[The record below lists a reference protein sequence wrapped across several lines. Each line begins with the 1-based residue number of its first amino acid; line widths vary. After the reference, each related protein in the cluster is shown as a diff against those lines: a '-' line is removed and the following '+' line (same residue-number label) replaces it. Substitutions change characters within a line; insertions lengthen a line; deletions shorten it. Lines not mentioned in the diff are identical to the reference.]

1 MLLREVDRRTGL
13 SSAVAKA
20 LHDPRDPELIT
31 HALRDL
37 VAQRLYGLCCGYED
51 LNDHTA
57 LRGDPLMHTAVG
69 TGEALGSSA
78 TLCRMER
85 QARRVDVVALNRVLI
100 DQFIAA
106 QTVAPKELI
115 LDIDASDIPLHD
127 AQEKAEFNAYYDHH
141 CYLPLNVFPDYQ

>member
-1 MLLREVDRRTGL
+1 MPKCTTGEMQFGRIGRRIVEANFAGGALSSDGGLMLLREVDRRVGL

-20 LHDPRDPELIT
+20 LHDPRDPEQIT
-31 HALRDL
+31 HTLRDL
-37 VAQRLYGLCCGYED
+37 IAQRLYGLCCGYED

-57 LRGDPLMHTAVG
+57 LRGDPLMQTAVG

-85 QARRVDVVALNRVLI
+85 QANRADVVALNRVLV

-106 QTVAPKELI
+106 KGLPPK
-115 LDIDASDIPLHD
+115 
-127 AQEKAEFNAYYDHH
+127 N
-141 CYLPLNVFPDYQ
+141 